1 MNNDTRLIWEQ
12 FEQRATIQ
20 KQKRIHN
27 ESMSLLQEQ
36 YTNYL
41 IEQILIEE
49 GLMDTVKNAAGKV
62 GDAVKNIGSTVNAK
76 MIQPIIQKA
85 VDWLKQNDPDALV
98 QVASAASDGQ
108 GALDQVISQQGG
120 DQVEQQIVNAPIN
133 EDFDAQYK
141 EMLRE
146 HILYLH
152 QEGLLNKIGQGA
164 GKLFNKA
171 KELPGAL
178 KKGVDAVKSGVQD
191 LKQGFQQGTGAEPQT
206 PTGKQEV
213 RGADGKFADGN
224 QSGVQFAPNEE
235 PQAGGD
241 KQGVMSKIMGWVKEN
256 PNMSK
261 AIAMGIMGAA
271 SMGLGAAFATVLT
284 QAAAG
289 YAIAGGMKGVP
300 KYMELR
306 KQGLEPMEALKQAGA
321 EAHSSGMTGATLA
334 TGAGLAGQAAGK
346 LMGGGGGGAA
356 EPTGE
361 PTAGASN
368 SGVEPGFVKR
378 SGGSV
383 SAGSEFDPSNLDS
396 FDSGRSLG
404 DRFYQRA
411 VRGPS
416 GKVSYE
422 YDLEE
427 SESILNRPG
436 WASRK
441 IN

>member
-12 FEQRATIQ
+12 FEHRAAIQ

-62 GDAVKNIGSTVNAK
+62 GDAVKNIGATVNSK

-171 KELPGAL
+171 KELPGMV
-178 KKGVDAVKSGVQD
+178 KKGVDAVKSGAQD
-191 LKQGFQQGTGAEPQT
+191 FKQGFQQGTGAEPQT

-213 RGADGKFADGN
+213 RGADGKFTDGN

-241 KQGVMSKIMGWVKEN
+241 KQGVLSKIMGWVKEN

-289 YAIAGGMKGVP
+289 YAIAGGMKGIP

-321 EAHSSGMTGATLA
+321 EAHSSGMSGATLA
-334 TGAGLAGQAAGK
+334 TGAGLAGNVAGK
-346 LMGGGGGGAA
+346 LMGGGGAA
-356 EPTGE
+356 AGGE
-361 PTAGASN
+361 PAVDPNSN
-368 SGVEPGFVKR
+368 DYSIQSQTSEVIPSDDYVPGFFKKHADGSMTMG
-378 SGGSV
+378 SGYSK
-383 SAGSEFDPSNLDS
+383 SAIDDFE
-396 FDSGRSLG
+396 
-404 DRFYQRA
+404 
-411 VRGPS
+411 
-416 GKVSYE
+416 
-422 YDLEE
+422 
-427 SESILNRPG
+427 ESILPRPG
-436 WASRK
+436 WANKK

>member
-12 FEQRATIQ
+12 FEHRAAIQ
-20 KQKRIHN
+20 KQKKLYN
-27 ESMSLLQEQ
+27 ESLIQEQ
-36 YTNYL
+36 YTSYL

-62 GDAVKNIGSTVNAK
+62 GDAVKNIGATVNAK
-76 MIQPIIQKA
+76 MIQPIVQKA

-171 KELPGAL
+171 KELPGMV
-178 KKGVDAVKSGVQD
+178 KKGVDAVKSGAQD
-191 LKQGFQQGTGAEPQT
+191 FKQGFQQGTGAEPAT

-213 RGADGKFADGN
+213 RGADGKFAAGN
-224 QSGVQFAPNEE
+224 QSGVQFAPEGE
-235 PQAGGD
+235 PQAAQAGGD
-241 KQGVMSKIMGWVKEN
+241 KQGVLSKIMGWVKEN

-271 SMGLGAAFATVLT
+271 SVGLGAAFATVLT

-300 KYMELR
+300 KYLELR
-306 KQGLEPMEALKQAGA
+306 KQGVEPMEALKQAGA
-321 EAHSSGMTGATLA
+321 TAHDSGMSGATLA
-334 TGAGLAGQAAGK
+334 TGAGLAGNVAGK
-346 LMGGGGGGAA
+346 LMGGGGAA
-356 EPTGE
+356 AGGE
-361 PTAGASN
+361 PAVDPNSN
-368 SGVEPGFVKR
+368 DYSIQSLTSDEFPSDSSYVNKIFKNPSGTRSHVVGGMRSGV
-378 SGGSV
+378 
-383 SAGSEFDPSNLDS
+383 DS
-396 FDSGRSLG
+396 MIDDF
-404 DRFYQRA
+404 
-411 VRGPS
+411 
-416 GKVSYE
+416 E
-422 YDLEE
+422 
-427 SESILNRPG
+427 ESILPRPG
-436 WASRK
+436 WANKK
-441 IN
+441 II